1 MTHEGQ
7 RIYSEG
13 RDDLDYKG
21 QQRDQAKALVSGC
34 AEAVEHYRTE
44 TGDPRVVVA
53 STANYIAH
61 QSEAMRQTETLD
73 VAIKLVE
80 IIREALIHARK
91 RGAK

>member
-1 MTHEGQ
+1 MSEQ
-7 RIYSEG
+7 RSAY
-13 RDDLDYKG
+13 DYKG
-21 QQRDQAKALVSGC
+21 RRRDQAKALVSGC
-34 AEAVEHYRTE
+34 TEAVEHYRTE

-80 IIREALIHARK
+80 IIREALICARK
-91 RGAK
+91 RGE